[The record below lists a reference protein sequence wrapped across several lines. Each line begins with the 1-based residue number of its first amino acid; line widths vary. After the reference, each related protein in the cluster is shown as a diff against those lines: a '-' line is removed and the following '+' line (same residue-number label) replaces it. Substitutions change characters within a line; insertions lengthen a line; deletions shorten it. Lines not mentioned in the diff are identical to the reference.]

1 MSKAFTRESDDSPDV
16 PLTLQPPPL
25 PPGAKNYVTE
35 RGARALRDELSR
47 LVDLDRPRALA
58 VQDATVRTK
67 ELHVVDQRIRYVEE
81 SLRTAVF
88 VPVPPAPWDVIR
100 FGATVKVREANGSES
115 SYRIVGVDE
124 ADFDRGW
131 ISWCSPVA
139 RALLNA
145 RKGQRVRF
153 QTPEGP
159 QQLEII
165 DILYES

>member
-16 PLTLQPPPL
+16 PMTLQPPPL
-25 PPGAKNYVTE
+25 PLGAKNYVTE
-35 RGARALRDELSR
+35 RGARVLREELNR
-47 LVDLDRPRALA
+47 LVDIERSRILA
-58 VQDATVRTK
+58 IEDSATRTR
-67 ELHVVDQRIRYVEE
+67 ELHVLDQRVQYVEQ
-81 SLRTAVF
+81 SLATAVI
-88 VPVPPAPWDVIR
+88 VPAPPAPWDVIR
-100 FGATVKVREANGSES
+100 FGATVKVREANGES

-124 ADFDRGW
+124 TDFDRGW

-159 QQLEII
+159 QQLEIL
-165 DILYES
+165 DILYE

>member
-16 PLTLQPPPL
+16 PITFQPPPL

-35 RGARALRDELSR
+35 RGVRVLREELNR
-47 LVDLDRPRALA
+47 LVDVERPRVLA
-58 VQDATVRTK
+58 IQDPATRTK
-67 ELHVVDQRIRYVEE
+67 ELSALDQRIRYFEA
-81 SLRTAVF
+81 SLRTAVI
-88 VPVPPAPWDVIR
+88 VPAPPAPWDVIR
-100 FGATVKVREANGSES
+100 FGATVKVRETNGES

-124 ADFDRGW
+124 TDFDRGW

-145 RKGQRVRF
+145 HKGQRVRF

-165 DILYES
+165 DILYEC